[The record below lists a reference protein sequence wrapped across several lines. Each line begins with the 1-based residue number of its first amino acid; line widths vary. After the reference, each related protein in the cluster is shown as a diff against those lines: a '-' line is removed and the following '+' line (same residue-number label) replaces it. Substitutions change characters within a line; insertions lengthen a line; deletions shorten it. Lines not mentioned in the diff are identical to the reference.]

1 MARTGAGAV
10 APLAEAIGR
19 LEERYGNGVVLPG
32 GAREEWRA
40 LRTIPFGIASL
51 DALLEGGVVAG
62 EPQLLLG
69 APSSGATTLAL
80 ALAAS
85 AQGSGGEVAW
95 LDPLRCFDPLAA
107 ARGGVDLARL
117 LLIRGAHGD
126 ALAFAASVVA
136 RSSAF
141 VLVVLDLGSHG
152 PLGVT
157 RADAGAIATVVARAR
172 AAHVALVVVSDRAL
186 GPQARSASA
195 PLAVL
200 ELRRVEWLTLGGRI
214 VGWRS
219 EASRLHARRVA
230 SLAFA
235 PLALPPRLVVD
246 EGLLEFSLRAL
257 A

>member
-10 APLAEAIGR
+10 APLAQAISR

-32 GAREEWRA
+32 GAREERRA

-69 APSSGATTLAL
+69 APSSGVTTLAL

-95 LDPLRCFDPLAA
+95 LDPVGCFDPLAA
-107 ARGGVDLARL
+107 TRGGVDLARL

-126 ALAFAASVVA
+126 ALAFAANVVA

-141 VLVVLDLGSHG
+141 VLVVLDL
-152 PLGVT
+152 PLGVA

-172 AAHVALVVVSDRAL
+172 AAHVALLVLGDRA
-186 GPQARSASA
+186 GAPRGRSASA
-195 PLAVL
+195 PLAVI
-200 ELRRVEWLTLGGRI
+200 ELRRVEWLSLGGRLI
-214 VGWRS
+214 GWRS
-219 EASRLHARRVA
+219 EASRLHERRVA

-246 EGLLEFSLRAL
+246 EGLREVTLRAL

>member
-1 MARTGAGAV
+1 MAKGA
-10 APLAEAIGR
+10 LAQAITR

-32 GAREEWRA
+32 GAREERRA

-85 AQGSGGEVAW
+85 AQGSGGEVVW
-95 LDPLRCFDPLAA
+95 LDPASCFDPLAA

-117 LLIRGAHGD
+117 LLIRSAYGD
-126 ALAFAASVVA
+126 ELAFAANVVA
-136 RSSAF
+136 RSGAF
-141 VLVVLDLGSHG
+141 VLVVLDLGG
-152 PLGVT
+152 RGADT
-157 RADAGAIATVVARAR
+157 RSAGRVAREPGAIATVVARAR
-172 AAHVALVVVSDRAL
+172 AANVPLLVLDHAPGRSD
-186 GPQARSASA
+186 GA
-195 PLAVL
+195 PLAVI
-200 ELRRVEWLTLGGRI
+200 ELRRVEWLSLGGRI

-219 EASRLHARRVA
+219 EASRLHERRVA

-235 PLALPPRLVVD
+235 PLALPPRLIAD
-246 EGLLEFSLRAL
+246 EGLREIPLRVL